1 MFIFIVIG
9 SGMIGLLIIHSTI
22 HGVGIVGTIGI
33 DLTIHGIIFTITQYG
48 T

>member
-1 MFIFIVIG
+1 
-9 SGMIGLLIIHSTI
+9 MIGLLIIHSTI

-33 DLTIHGIIFTITQYG
+33 DLIITMDGIDLTVHGIIFTITQYG